1 MGVEPI
7 GRFHPLSPH
16 PTELLALT
24 LPLREFM
31 TSSRT
36 PPRGA
41 TPTACAA
48 PRMRY
53 PSSSV
58 LIPPSRGDAGW
69 PVGPTGPFTA
79 SRRPALRIGASLM
92 DAYRPPV
99 RNGGASGAEARF
111 ITPDQKGA
119 SATVGR
125 SGAQPPLAYSAE
137 DNIERPGQRALLG
150 FGCWPQRDNQPRPG
164 SGIAHAHQHA
174 VALVLR
180 LAGNIHLGD
189 QAR

>member
-1 MGVEPI
+1 M
-7 GRFHPLSPH
+7 
-16 PTELLALT
+16 
-24 LPLREFM
+24 
-31 TSSRT
+31 
-36 PPRGA
+36 RGA
-41 TPTACAA
+41 QDAISIVICA
-48 PRMRY
+48 Y
-53 PSSSV
+53 PPFTWRRRVGLSARQA
-58 LIPPSRGDAGW
+58 PSRH
-69 PVGPTGPFTA
+69 
-79 SRRPALRIGASLM
+79 PAVPHLRIGGSLM

-125 SGAQPPLAYSAE
+125 SGARPPLAYSAE